1 METGSGDYPVVTEIS
16 CSTLGFVN
24 LDSFLYI
31 FLWIAFVYTLMA
43 IVTVRVDENLKK
55 KMEQLREV
63 NWSEVTRTAIEQKI
77 KDIELWQPIDL
88 ARAKRAADDTDEL
101 RVKISGWNS
110 TEEIRKWRQ
119 RDRR

>member
-1 METGSGDYPVVTEIS
+1 
-16 CSTLGFVN
+16 
-24 LDSFLYI
+24 
-31 FLWIAFVYTLMA
+31 MA